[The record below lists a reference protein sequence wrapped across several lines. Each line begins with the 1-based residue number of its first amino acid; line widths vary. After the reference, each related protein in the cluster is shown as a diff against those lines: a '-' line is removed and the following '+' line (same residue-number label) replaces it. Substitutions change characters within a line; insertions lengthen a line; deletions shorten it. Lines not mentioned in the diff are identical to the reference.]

1 MQIIIP
7 NERSDRLI
15 SLFQMLSH
23 TFPDH
28 IEEFVEVSKKAKE
41 GVVLSVEAK
50 KAERTR
56 KQEAYYR
63 KWVREF
69 GLFCGMTEG
78 EMHEEILCQHFG
90 STEHA
95 TKFGIKRRP
104 AKRSGD
110 TNKLEYSE
118 LIDTLARVASEVGFY
133 VPLPEERD
141 GRFSVR

>member
-1 MQIIIP
+1 MEIVIP
-7 NERSDRLI
+7 NENSERLI

-28 IEEFVEVSKKAKE
+28 IDEFVDVSKKAKD
-41 GVVLSVEAK
+41 GIVLSVEPK
-50 KAERTR
+50 KADRTR
-56 KQEAYYR
+56 KQESYYR

-104 AKRSGD
+104 AKRSAD
-110 TNKLEYSE
+110 TTRLEYGQ
-118 LIDTLARVASEVGFY
+118 LIDTLCRVASEVGFY
-133 VPLPEERD
+133 VPPPEERD
-141 GRFSVR
+141 GRWSA